1 MMSARA
7 LFGCALAALA
17 VNAAAQSYPSRAIR
31 VVIPYPPGG
40 GSDMLIRPIA
50 ARVS

>member
-1 MMSARA
+1 
-7 LFGCALAALA
+7 
-17 VNAAAQSYPSRAIR
+17 

-50 ARVS
+50 ARVSESIGQQLIMDNRPGG